1 MHAIRAVQDI
11 FKDTKHPANPEKY
24 FLDDEGNEL
33 CDEILVCNQGNKLRI
48 GRLALTIDVVKGQSA
63 DKTRNRNRR
72 RKSMSSRF
80 RMGPEIVWL
89 VKGRGLSAV
98 ADRSQPKNRQPESR
112 MTMIP

>member
-1 MHAIRAVQDI
+1 MIEGMSFAVKYLSVIRA
-11 FKDTKHPANPEKY
+11 
-24 FLDDEGNEL
+24 
-33 CDEILVCNQGNKLRI
+33 
-48 GRLALTIDVVKGQSA
+48 IDVVKGQSA